1 MKRIYILI
9 PVSLLVI
16 GLTAYKLIIN
26 KAKLDEKNR
35 PAPVAAMRI
44 PVKVWAVKEQILTI
58 SIVKTGS
65 LAPFIETK
73 VVSVNSGI
81 LQQVRFQLG
90 DKIKKGQLLA
100 ITDTRIPELELQK
113 AETNAAKLHN
123 DLTTYSEL
131 YAGKAAT
138 AEKLNEIKQEY
149 SDAMNQVEQTIK
161 NIADASIKAP
171 VAGIIATK
179 PVEEG
184 VFVNSGT
191 EIATIVDISRAKVQ
205 VNLTEAEVYKVEQ
218 GQHVQI
224 TTDVYPGRVFA
235 GVISFISPQADKTHN
250 YLVEI
255 LLIKNDTSVLRSG
268 TFVYVDFSQKSQRPV
283 LLVPRDALLE
293 SVKNAQVYV
302 VQKDTVALRS
312 IQTGAQ
318 IGDKVEVISGLQPG
332 EEVVIA
338 GQINLKEGT
347 RISISK

>member
-9 PVSLLVI
+9 PVSLLLI
-16 GLTAYKLIIN
+16 GLTAYKLIAN
-26 KAKLDEKNR
+26 KKKLDEKNQ
-35 PAPVAAMRI
+35 PAPVTAVRI
-44 PVKVWAVKEQILTI
+44 PVKVSAVKEQLLAVG
-58 SIVKTGS
+58 IVKTGN

-73 VVSVNSGI
+73 VVSVNSGV

-100 ITDTRIPELELQK
+100 VTDTRIAELELQK
-113 AETNAAKLHN
+113 AETNAAKLRN
-123 DLTTYSEL
+123 DLTTYTEL

-138 AEKLNEIKQEY
+138 AEKLNEIRQEY
-149 SDAMNQVEQTIK
+149 SNAMNQVEQSNK

-171 VAGIIATK
+171 AAGIIATK
-179 PVEEG
+179 PVEQG

-205 VNLTEAEVYKVEQ
+205 VNLTETEVYRVEQ
-218 GQHVQI
+218 GQQVQI
-224 TTDVYPGRVFA
+224 TTDVYPGKVFG
-235 GVISFISPQADKTHN
+235 GVISFISPQADKAHN

-255 LLIKNDTSVLRSG
+255 LLIKNDATVLRSG

-302 VQKDTVALRS
+302 VKADTVALRS

-318 IGDKVEVISGLQPG
+318 IGDKIEVISGLQPG

-338 GQINLKEGT
+338 GQINLKVGT